1 MAAHRPAWAREL
13 AIGLSTFGLYVLV
26 NWVGGSRS
34 HARATAHARSLYD
47 LERDLHIDIEP
58 RLNSWLADQGWLR
71 VAANYEYAITYVLS
85 AFFLLFWLYWCRP
98 ELYPWARRSFVALN
112 LFAMACFL
120 AWPLTP
126 PRLLPGFTDTVRN
139 GHTWGSWG
147 SPLVGHANVVAAMP
161 SLHLGW
167 ALWVSAVLA
176 AIAGGVRAQLISAV
190 HVLVTLWV
198 IVATAN
204 HFVLDA
210 VAAFVFVWVS
220 LTAAGK
226 RPDAAGRVVP
236 APDAFFLHAER
247 PGAPQQVGGVIV
259 FANGA
264 AGQPT
269 REQTLAMFHER
280 LPDLP
285 RLRQR
290 LDPDGSGLRRARWR
304 PAGVVRPELH
314 LEVVDVSA
322 APDPRA
328 AFSAV
333 VARVA
338 AEPLPRD
345 RPLWRAVLVP
355 GLDSGH
361 AGFIWVT
368 HHVVAD
374 GVGTIAQA
382 RRVLDPYPPPDISGS
397 LPPAPS
403 AVLRAGAVATGLVKL
418 AGDGKAKDTLPTDS
432 AGRRGFGTCVLDLAE
447 VRALAR
453 GHGVRLTDV
462 LLAATG
468 SAVTDALAAHSSGAR
483 RMRTAVP
490 LMVARPDGQES
501 GNFTMA
507 LLVDVPLGPMSPAE
521 RLAAVAAHSRARLRR
536 ADRALA
542 SRFVLR
548 AMGGLTPAP
557 VFRAF
562 ARRVYGAPY
571 FTAIVSNM
579 PGTPEQTAFLGRP
592 LDAAFPLVPLAPGA
606 PVALGAMSWADQL
619 CLGLS
624 VDPTLAPA
632 DELLAGLERAL
643 AELRA
648 AQPSGAACQ
657 DSASVSL
664 RRTDGS
670 SNAGPNNVRN

>member
-1 MAAHRPAWAREL
+1 MAARRPAWAIEL
-13 AIGLSTFGLYVLV
+13 AIGLSTFAAYVAV
-26 NWVGGSRS
+26 NAVAGSRS
-34 HARATAHARSLYD
+34 HTRATAHAHTLYAF
-47 LERDLHIDIEP
+47 ERHLHIDVEQ
-58 RLNSWLADQGWLR
+58 RLNHWLAGRGWLR
-71 VAANYEYAITYVLS
+71 VAADYEYATTYVLS
-85 AFFLLFWLYWCRP
+85 AFGLLFWLYRVRP

-120 AWPLTP
+120 VWPLTP

-176 AIAGGVRAQLISAV
+176 AIAGGMRAQALSAG
-190 HVLVTLWV
+190 HVLITLWV
-198 IVATAN
+198 IMATGN

-210 VAAFVFVWVS
+210 VAAGIFVW
-220 LTAAGK
+220 LGLAAAGA
-226 RPDAAGRVVP
+226 RPAAAGQPVP
-236 APDAFFLHAER
+236 ATDAFFLHTER
-247 PGAPQQVGGVIV
+247 PGAPQHVGGVIV
-259 FANGA
+259 VDNGTL
-264 AGQPT
+264 GQPT
-269 REQTLAMFHER
+269 REATVAMLRER

-285 RLRQR
+285 RLRQC
-290 LDPDGSGLRRARWR
+290 LDPDGGGLRRPRWR
-304 PAGVVRPELH
+304 SAGAVDPAAH

-328 AFSAV
+328 AFHAV

-338 AEPLPRD
+338 ERPLPRD
-345 RPLWRAVLVP
+345 QPLWRAVLVP
-355 GLDSGH
+355 GLDDRH
-361 AGFIWVT
+361 AGFVWVT
-368 HHVVAD
+368 HHVIAD
-374 GVGTIAQA
+374 GLGTIAQA
-382 RRVLDPYPPPDISGS
+382 RRVLDPYPPPDLSAG

-403 AVLRAGAVATGLVKL
+403 AALRVGAVAVGLAKL
-418 AGDGKAKDTLPTDS
+418 AGDGKAGELLPS
-432 AGRRGFGTCVLDLAE
+432 GAEGRRDYATATLDLAD
-447 VRALAR
+447 VRASAR
-453 GHGVRLTDV
+453 AHGVRVTDV

-468 SAVTDALAAHSSGAR
+468 SAISDVLAGQPDAAR
-483 RMRTAVP
+483 RLRTAVP

-507 LLVDVPLGPMSPAE
+507 VLVDVPLGPMSAPD
-521 RLAAVAAHSRARLRR
+521 RLRAVAAHSGARLRR

-548 AMGGLTPAP
+548 ALGGLTPAP
-557 VFRAF
+557 VFRLF

-579 PGTPEQTAFLGRP
+579 PGTGERTAFLGRP

-606 PVALGAMSWADQL
+606 PVALGAMSWAGQL
-619 CLGLS
+619 CLGLT

-632 DELLAGLERAL
+632 AELMAGLERAL
-643 AELRA
+643 DGLRA
-648 AQPSGAACQ
+648 AQPADVLRQ
-657 DSASVSL
+657 DSASISL

-670 SNAGPNNVRN
+670 SSSGPNNPRS

>member
-1 MAAHRPAWAREL
+1 MAQRRPPWAREL
-13 AIGLSTFGLYVLV
+13 VIGLSTFALYVVV

-34 HARATAHARSLYD
+34 HARAAAHARSLYA
-47 LERDLHIDIEP
+47 LERHLHLDVEP
-58 RLNSWLADQGWLR
+58 RLNSWLAGQGWLR
-71 VAANYEYAITYVLS
+71 VAANYEYATTYVIS
-85 AFFLLFWLYWCRP
+85 AFALLFWLYRRRP
-98 ELYPWARRSFVALN
+98 ELYRWARRSFVALN

-120 AWPLTP
+120 LWPLTP

-176 AIAGGVRAQLISAV
+176 AIAGGVRIQLISAV

-198 IVATAN
+198 IVATGN

-210 VAAFVFVWVS
+210 VAAFGFVWVS
-220 LTAAGK
+220 LAAAGA
-226 RPDAAGRVVP
+226 RPPEAGRVVP

-247 PGAPQQVGGVIV
+247 PGAPQVVGGVV
-259 FANGA
+259 VVANGA

-269 REQTLAMFHER
+269 GEQMLAMLHER

-290 LDPDGSGLRRARWR
+290 LEPDGSGLRRPRWR
-304 PAGVVRPELH
+304 PAGLVDPAAH
-314 LEVVDVSA
+314 IDVVDVA
-322 APDPRA
+322 AAADPRA
-328 AFSAV
+328 AFAEV
-333 VARVA
+333 VARI
-338 AEPLPRD
+338 AETPLPRD

-355 GLDSGH
+355 GLDADS

-368 HHVVAD
+368 HHVIAD

-382 RRVLDPYPPPDISGS
+382 RRVLDPYPPPDISAD

-403 AVLRAGAVATGLVKL
+403 AVLRAGAVLAGLAKL
-418 AGDGKAKDTLPTDS
+418 AGDGRARDLLPGGGTGS
-432 AGRRGFGTCVLDLAE
+432 RSFGTATWDLPAL
-447 VRALAR
+447 RALAR
-453 GHGVRLTDV
+453 GYGVRVTDV
-462 LLAATG
+462 LLAITG
-468 SAVTDALAAHSSGAR
+468 AAVTEVAAAR
-483 RMRTAVP
+483 PVAARMRTAVP

-507 LLVDVPLGPMSPAE
+507 VLVDVPLGPMPIVE
-521 RLAAVAAHSRARLRR
+521 RLRR
-536 ADRALA
+536 VSANSRGRLRRGDRALA

-548 AMGGLTPAP
+548 ALGGCAPAP
-557 VFRAF
+557 LFRAF

-571 FTAIVSNM
+571 FSAIVSNM

-592 LDAAFPLVPLAPGA
+592 MDAAFPLVPLAPGA
-606 PVALGAMSWADQL
+606 PVALGAMSWGGQL
-619 CLGLS
+619 CLGLTT
-624 VDPTLAPA
+624 DPALATAA
-632 DELLAGLERAL
+632 DVLVRMERAL
-643 AELRA
+643 AELQT
-648 AQPSGAACQ
+648 AQPSADERQ
-657 DSASVSL
+657 HNASISL
-664 RRTDGS
+664 RRVDGS
-670 SNAGPNNVRN
+670 SRADPNSLRN